1 MDDASLSPACSRQ
14 GARRLLLVPII
25 LVAGCTTTWVGTT
38 AKSFIGRVRN
48 DPDPNVRYHAY
59 AKLGDITSYDTP
71 EQRDE
76 AVRLLMDKFENGRE
90 PTATRAIICRSL
102 GKLEDPKAR
111 PLLIK
116 AVNDPEAVIKIEAC
130 RALGRVGQPEDAT
143 VLARVMSL
151 DNLEDARIAAIEGI
165 SHLKTKDPRIYQ
177 LLVDGMEHDD
187 PAIRLASLNALRKLT
202 RKDYGTDPVVW
213 RRELKSILA
222 SSGAPTVNGAAS
234 PSAGAVSPSAGA
246 ASTSAGAASTSAERP
261 ISSAGTAS
269 PSTER
274 SSPSAGV
281 ASTIAKWFSTS
292 AETSNPSGGE
302 INRGKMGARSPFPS
316 TFEPH

>member
-48 DPDPNVRYHAY
+48 DPDPNVRYRAY
-59 AKLGDITSYDTP
+59 AKLGDITSYDAP

-90 PTATRAIICRSL
+90 PTATRDIICRSL

-130 RALGRVGQPEDAT
+130 RALGKVGQPEDAT

-165 SHLKTKDPRIYQ
+165 SRLKISDPRIYQ
-177 LLVDGMEHDD
+177 VLVDGMEHDD

-202 RKDYGTDPVVW
+202 GKDHGTDPAVW
-213 RRELKSILA
+213 RRKLKPMLD
-222 SSGAPTVNGAAS
+222 AA
-234 PSAGAVSPSAGA
+234 
-246 ASTSAGAASTSAERP
+246 
-261 ISSAGTAS
+261 AGTAS
-269 PSTER
+269 PGLGNAAIKT
-274 SSPSAGV
+274 PPAAGSA
-281 ASTIAKWFSTS
+281 AAIKA
-292 AETSNPSGGE
+292 P
-302 INRGKMGARSPFPS
+302 
-316 TFEPH
+316 